1 MKTLFLAWQNSET
14 RRWFPIG
21 QLTCEPESRRFL
33 FRYLRG
39 VETAM
44 QEGGFEPLPSFRELD
59 PVYESEEL
67 FPLFAN
73 RVLSQSRPDY
83 KEFLSWMSLPSDQDI
98 DPIELLARSGGQ
110 KVTDSLEV
118 FAMPEERGMDQYSVH
133 FFVHG
138 LRHMAPDSLKR
149 ADRLKPGERLLPMHD
164 FQNPSDSQALMLR
177 TAETE
182 PGDVHNV
189 GYCPRYLFVDTFS
202 QMVKEKGLPEIL
214 VEKLNAA
221 PAPIRFRI
229 LCRVSFELKPG
240 VRPFSG
246 PMFQPLQEEMHPV
259 AG

>member
-1 MKTLFLAWQNSET
+1 MILFLAWQNSET

-21 QLTCEPESRRFL
+21 RLEHDPENHRFL
-33 FRYLRG
+33 FQYLKG
-39 VETAM
+39 VEDAKV
-44 QEGGFEPLPSFRELD
+44 QGGFERLPSFPDLNE
-59 PVYESEEL
+59 VYESDEL

-73 RVLSQSRPDY
+73 RILSQSRPDY
-83 KEFLSWMSLPSDQDI
+83 KEFLSWMDLPADRDI

-110 KVTDSLEV
+110 RVTDSLEV
-118 FAMPEERGMDQYSVH
+118 FAMPEELGFNQYSVH

-138 LRHMAPDSLKR
+138 LRHMAPDSLNR
-149 ADRLKPGERLLPMHD
+149 ADRLKPDEHLLVMHD
-164 FQNPSDSQALMLR
+164 LQNPSDPQALMLR

-202 QMVKEKGLPEIL
+202 QMVKDQRLPKIL
-214 VEKLNAA
+214 VEKVNPS

-229 LCRVSFELKPG
+229 LCRAFFELKPS

-246 PMFQPLQEEMHPV
+246 PMFQPLKEEMHPV
-259 AG
+259 AS